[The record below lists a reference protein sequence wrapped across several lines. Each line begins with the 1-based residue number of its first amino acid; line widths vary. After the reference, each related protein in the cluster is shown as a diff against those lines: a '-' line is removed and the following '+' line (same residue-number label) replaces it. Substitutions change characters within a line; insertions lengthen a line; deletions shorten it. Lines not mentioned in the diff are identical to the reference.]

1 LREGPQ
7 WEEFCRVKVLL
18 HVRHQDLQQLTG
30 NGTIA
35 WSDLYDH
42 HIEEINADPIDIL
55 GLPVDNEP
63 DEMDDEEDEE
73 PLQEDDYG
81 EEF

>member
-1 LREGPQ
+1 MTE
-7 WEEFCRVKVLL
+7 
-18 HVRHQDLQQLTG
+18 

-35 WSDLYDH
+35 WPDLYDR

-55 GLPVDNEP
+55 EPPIDNEP
-63 DEMDDEEDEE
+63 DEMNDEENEE
-73 PLQEDDYG
+73 PLEEDDYG

>member
-1 LREGPQ
+1 MCKGPQ
-7 WEEFCRVKVLL
+7 WKEFCRVKVLL
-18 HVRHQDLQQLTG
+18 HVRHRDLQQLTG

-63 DEMDDEEDEE
+63 DEMNDEEDEE
-73 PLQEDDYG
+73 KMIMGGILT
-81 EEF
+81 